1 MIVATALLDLHLPQA
16 QSLKDKRRVVKSIL
30 ARVQNEYSVSAA
42 EVDNQDRYQ
51 VATLG
56 LAYVSNDASHANS
69 VISKAVAFV
78 ETGPWESWL
87 SHYELE
93 ILHVF

>member
-1 MIVATALLDLHLPQA
+1 MVVATALLSLHLPQA
-16 QSLKDKRRVVKSIL
+16 QTLKDKRRIVKSIL
-30 ARVQNEYSVSAA
+30 ARLQNEFSVSAA
-42 EVDNQDRYQ
+42 EVDTQDRSQ

-56 LAYVSNDASHANS
+56 IAYVSSDASHANS
-69 VISKAVAFV
+69 VVSKAVGFV
-78 ETGPWESWL
+78 ETGHWETWL